1 MTLNNTQ
8 YQYFENSLT
17 IPIPIPKFQ
26 HPNTT
31 LIQWEKGRRVVFSTK
46 EDVLPAA
53 GTKRPPLFC
62 RKKLTRWRAFCLRG
76 RLPWRAFCLRG
87 RLSWRAFCP
96 HTVFCVCLGSHP
108 RHKSRIF
115 PVKPYKMQI
124 DEE

>member
-1 MTLNNTQ
+1 MPTFVKGLNNTQ

-53 GTKRPPLFC
+53 GTKRPLWSAYEMTNTKTQDQVNFTC
-62 RKKLTRWRAFCLRG
+62 FY
-76 RLPWRAFCLRG
+76 FND
-87 RLSWRAFCP
+87 S
-96 HTVFCVCLGSHP
+96 
-108 RHKSRIF
+108 
-115 PVKPYKMQI
+115 
-124 DEE
+124 